1 MIFGRAARMLSKLRA
16 KMIGS
21 SRDWSKSP
29 DTAMLKW
36 LLLGWGDAKES
47 IAYRYGWSSDLVR
60 VLDETQQTLRYGA
73 PSSSCQVGV
82 LIPYCPATDRVL
94 MFWRKQ
100 DRVRD
105 TGPAWEFSGGECRKD
120 ETPDQAARREMI
132 EEAGIEFTE
141 VLEYIGTCRFHRF
154 TFSDTPQEM
163 IVHRFMVEVPEQIQ
177 PRLPTHE
184 VYEHARWFG
193 RDEIVGALTKD
204 PGDLNTSITYDNDP
218 IAPMDVSFLHAVFA
232 MAEAKRLV
240 AERLKRRT
248 SPCEECGGAP
258 AAENCICLP
267 F

>member
-1 MIFGRAARMLSKLRA
+1 MIFGRAARVLNHLRTKML
-16 KMIGS
+16 GG
-21 SRDWSKSP
+21 SRDWSKSQ

-36 LLLGWGDAKES
+36 LLLGWGDAKSS
-47 IAYRYGWSSDLVR
+47 IAYRYDWNSDMVQA
-60 VLDETQQTLRYGA
+60 LDETQQILRYGA
-73 PSSSCQVGV
+73 PSSACQVGV
-82 LIPYCPATDRVL
+82 LIPYCKETGRVL

-100 DRVRD
+100 ERARD
-105 TGPAWEFSGGECRKD
+105 TGPAWEFAGGQCRKD
-120 ETPDQAARREMI
+120 ETPDQTARREMM
-132 EEAGIEFTE
+132 EEASLHFPGR
-141 VLEYIGTCRFHRF
+141 LEYVGTCRFERF
-154 TFSDTPQEM
+154 NFSETPQEM

-193 RDEIVGALTKD
+193 RNEIVGALTKD

-232 MAEAKRLV
+232 TAEAKRLV

-248 SPCEECGGAP
+248 SPCEECDGAP
-258 AAENCICLP
+258 AAENCTCLP